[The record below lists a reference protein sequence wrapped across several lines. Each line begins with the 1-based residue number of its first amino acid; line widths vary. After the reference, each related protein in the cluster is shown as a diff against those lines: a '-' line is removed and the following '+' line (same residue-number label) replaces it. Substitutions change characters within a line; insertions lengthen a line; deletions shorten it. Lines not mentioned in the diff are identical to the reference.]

1 MDLVLTAAPAGW
13 LCSPTMRVLLVSHR
27 FPPHSAAG
35 TEVYTAELAR
45 RLQARGHEVHV
56 FSSHKDTGRDDLTLE
71 RRSHE
76 GVPVTEVINNLYHES
91 FEQTWQHPGID
102 RVFREEV
109 QRIDPEV
116 IHFQHLMYLS
126 VGCLEVAREAGAAVL
141 MTLHDYWLECPR
153 MGQLVHADGELC
165 HTVEFER
172 CGTCLPSF
180 SWTQSASA
188 RRAGQSLAGLRRVTG
203 LDFAPLA
210 RKIHKKISRPSDSQ
224 AGVDPRTRDGFAEFA
239 SKRADVLR
247 QCTTAS
253 VQRFL
258 APSRFMRERFVR
270 WGLDAD
276 SIHYTPT
283 GLDPLGAG
291 AASAPASDGATEVL
305 FLGSFIPIK
314 GAHVLLEAWGQLD
327 PALRS
332 QAHLRLH
339 GPVFQDVDYA
349 ADLGRRA
356 QAVGAMMGEGLDRA
370 GVRAALARADLL
382 VVPSLWFENRPLVL
396 MEAMGAG
403 VPVVVSDLGGM
414 AELVEEGVSGW
425 TFPMGDAS
433 ALAAVLSERL
443 RTKPDSEAV
452 ASAGA
457 SGFPTWEEATDQV
470 LEHYAACLA
479 SRGSAG

>member
-1 MDLVLTAAPAGW
+1 
-13 LCSPTMRVLLVSHR
+13 MRVLLVSHR
-27 FPPHSAAG
+27 FPPHSSAG

-91 FEQTWQHPGID
+91 FEQTWRHPGID

-203 LDFAPLA
+203 LDLAPLA

-239 SKRADVLR
+239 SKRDDVLR
-247 QCTTAS
+247 QCTTNS

-258 APSRFMRERFVR
+258 APSRFLRERFVR

-291 AASAPASDGATEVL
+291 AAPAPASDGSTEVL

-339 GPVFQDVDYA
+339 GPIFQDADYA

-356 QAVGAMMGEGLDRA
+356 QAVGAMMGEGLDRE

-403 VPVVVSDLGGM
+403 VPVVVTQLGGM
-414 AELVEEGVSGW
+414 AELVEEDVSGW
-425 TFPMGDAS
+425 TFPMGDAG
-433 ALAAVLSERL
+433 ALAAILSERL
-443 RTKPDSEAV
+443 RAEPAPEAV
-452 ASAGA
+452 APSG
-457 SGFPTWEEATDQV
+457 SPGFPTWEEATDQV

-479 SRGSAG
+479 SRESAG

>member
-1 MDLVLTAAPAGW
+1 
-13 LCSPTMRVLLVSHR
+13 MRVLLVSHR

-71 RRSHE
+71 RRKHE

-91 FEQTWQHPGID
+91 FEQTWQHPGIEA
-102 RVFREEV
+102 VFRAEV
-109 QRIDPEV
+109 LRIDPEV
-116 IHFQHLMYLS
+116 VHFQHLMYLS
-126 VGCLEVAREAGAAVL
+126 IGCLEIARESGAAVL

-165 HTVEFER
+165 DSVDFER

-203 LDFAPLA
+203 LDLSPLA
-210 RKIHKKISRPSDSQ
+210 RKIHKKISRSPEASLGVAPEIRESFALSASQ
-224 AGVDPRTRDGFAEFA
+224 RTGA
-239 SKRADVLR
+239 LR
-247 QCTTAS
+247 QRAGAA

-258 APSRFMRERFVR
+258 APSRFLRERFVR
-270 WGLDAD
+270 WGLDPDAVY
-276 SIHYTPT
+276 YTPT
-283 GLDPLGAG
+283 GLDPVAEG
-291 AASAPASDGATEVL
+291 AASAPASEGAFEVL

-314 GAHVLLEAWGQLD
+314 GAHVLLEAWGQID
-327 PALRS
+327 SALRAK
-332 QAHLRLH
+332 AHLRLH
-339 GPVFQDVDYA
+339 GPVFQDADYA
-349 ADLGRRA
+349 AELGRAA
-356 QAVGAMMGEGLDRA
+356 QAVGAKMGKGLDRS
-370 GVRAALARADLL
+370 GVQAALARADLL

-403 VPVVVSDLGGM
+403 VPVVVTHLGGM
-414 AELVEEGVSGW
+414 AELVEEGVNGW
-425 TFPMGDAS
+425 TFPVGDSS
-433 ALAAVLSERL
+433 ALAAVLSERV
-443 RTKPDSEAV
+443 RTGPEPTA
-452 ASAGA
+452 AACAEA

-479 SRGSAG
+479 SKGSAG

>member
-1 MDLVLTAAPAGW
+1 
-13 LCSPTMRVLLVSHR
+13 MRVLLVSHR

-71 RRSHE
+71 RRSHA

-91 FEQTWQHPGID
+91 FEQTWQHPGVD
-102 RVFREEV
+102 AVFREEV

-126 VGCLEVAREAGAAVL
+126 VGCLEIARESGAAVL
-141 MTLHDYWLECPR
+141 MTLHDFWLECPR

-165 HTVEFER
+165 DAVEFER

-180 SWTQSASA
+180 SWTQSATA
-188 RRAGQSLAGLRRVTG
+188 RRAGQSLASLRRVTG
-203 LDFAPLA
+203 LDFSPLA
-210 RKIHKKISRPSDSQ
+210 RKIHKKISRPPESHVD
-224 AGVDPRTRDGFAEFA
+224 VDPETRESFAAFA
-239 SKRADVLR
+239 SRRTDALR
-247 QCTTAS
+247 QRTVAA

-258 APSRFMRERFVR
+258 APSRFLRERFVR
-270 WGLDAD
+270 WGLDPE

-283 GLDPLGAG
+283 GLDPLGEG
-291 AASAPASDGATEVL
+291 AVSAPASEGTFEVL

-314 GAHVLLEAWGQLD
+314 GAHVLLDAWGQVD

-339 GPVFQDVDYA
+339 GPVFQDADYA
-349 ADLGRRA
+349 AELER
-356 QAVGAMMGEGLDRA
+356 QARTVGAEVGEGLDRA
-370 GVRAALARADLL
+370 GVQAALARADLL

-403 VPVVVSDLGGM
+403 VPVVVTGLGGM
-414 AELVEEGVSGW
+414 AELVEEGVNGW
-425 TFPMGDAS
+425 TFPMGDAA
-433 ALAAVLSERL
+433 ALAAVLSERV
-443 RTKPDSEAV
+443 RTGPESMAAV
-452 ASAGA
+452 SAEVL
-457 SGFPTWEEATDQV
+457 GFPTWEEATDQV